1 MAITIIEP
9 RGPRT
14 GATPIDGVKTPK
26 ELLTSLIVTL
36 AIESQTENKIV
47 LEIDV
52 SGLDKKEL
60 MKAVLALQRCSNIAT

>member
-1 MAITIIEP
+1 M
-9 RGPRT
+9 
-14 GATPIDGVKTPK
+14 
-26 ELLTSLIVTL
+26 TL